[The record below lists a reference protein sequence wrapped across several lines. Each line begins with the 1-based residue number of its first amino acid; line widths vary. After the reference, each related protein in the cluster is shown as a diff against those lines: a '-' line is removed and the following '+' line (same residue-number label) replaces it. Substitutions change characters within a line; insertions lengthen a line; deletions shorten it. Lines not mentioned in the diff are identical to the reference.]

1 MLIPKGI
8 CVDLETT
15 IAGKCDHRINGEKR
29 YVTRILEIGAVN
41 WCNPSETFGCLVNPI
56 PEEVSLNSAKDLI
69 DWLQTNYQKP
79 TPTIQFWSKVLV
91 NGNSLTA
98 NMFLHPEDPQ
108 IWLRQSAANK
118 AKDFIRWRNNPTL
131 GPTFV
136 SEKQGLQQLIA
147 FTKNRDWLAHNGN
160 SFDYKVLQG
169 CSNRTDVIIPDSI
182 RKFDSLKIFRTT
194 IPGYKSYSQ
203 PKLYSAIFKKDYNA
217 HIAIDDAKALAELCQ
232 YVTEQTGQTEQKTE
246 ETGQR
251 CATTEETGQR
261 ETKTEFPKMN
271 LKFGSPMNL
280 KFGET
285 KTEFPKMN
293 LQFGSPM
300 NLKFGS
306 IVKNKQ
312 VGFKKTKLSQ
322 IRGIGPKTIAALAI
336 LNVLTISQLKAK
348 IKINGTEW
356 LKNNIPFGAN
366 HKQIYKNI
374 QVL

>member
-1 MLIPKGI
+1 MLVPKGI

-15 IAGKCDHRINGEKR
+15 IAGKCDHRIKGEKR
-29 YVTRILEIGAVN
+29 FETRIIEIGAVN

-118 AKDFIRWRNNPTL
+118 AKDFIRWRNNPTI

-182 RKFDSLKIFRTT
+182 RKFDSLKIFRKT

-203 PKLYSAIFKKDYNA
+203 PKLYAAIFKKDYNA

-232 YVTEQTGQTEQKTE
+232 YVTVSTGQTEPKTE
-246 ETGQR
+246 ETGQI
-251 CATTEETGQR
+251 EP
-261 ETKTEFPKMN
+261 KTEFPKMN
-271 LKFGSPMNL
+271 LKFGSIV
-280 KFGET
+280 K
-285 KTEFPKMN
+285 KK
-293 LQFGSPM
+293 QFG
-300 NLKFGS
+300 L
-306 IVKNKQ
+306 
-312 VGFKKTKLSQ
+312 KKTKLSQ

-348 IKINGTEW
+348 IKINGNEW

>member
-1 MLIPKGI
+1 MLLPKGI

-15 IAGKCDHRINGEKR
+15 IAGKCDHRIKGEKR
-29 YVTRILEIGAVN
+29 FETRILEIGAVN

-91 NGNSLTA
+91 NGNSLRA
-98 NMFLHPEDPQ
+98 NMFLHPEDPH

-118 AKDFIRWRNNPTL
+118 AKDFIRWRNNPTI

-182 RKFDSLKIFRTT
+182 RKFDSLKIFRKT

-203 PKLYSAIFKKDYNA
+203 PKLYAAIFKKDYNA

-246 ETGQR
+246 ETGQIEQK
-251 CATTEETGQR
+251 TEEIGQI
-261 ETKTEFPKMN
+261 EQKTEFPKMN

-280 KFGET
+280 KFG
-285 KTEFPKMN
+285 
-293 LQFGSPM
+293 
-300 NLKFGS
+300 S

-312 VGFKKTKLSQ
+312 FGLKKTKLSQ

-336 LNVLTISQLKAK
+336 LNVLTIPQLQAK
-348 IKINGTEW
+348 IKMNGNEW

-366 HKQIYKNI
+366 HKLIYKNI

>member
-1 MLIPKGI
+1 MLVPKGI

-15 IAGKCDHRINGEKR
+15 IAGKCDHRIKGEKR
-29 YVTRILEIGAVN
+29 FETRIIEIGAVN

-182 RKFDSLKIFRTT
+182 QKFDSLKIFRKT

-232 YVTEQTGQTEQKTE
+232 YVTGRQQKTEETGQIEQKTE
-246 ETGQR
+246 ETGQIEQK
-251 CATTEETGQR
+251 TEEW
-261 ETKTEFPKMN
+261 K
-271 LKFGSPMNL
+271 
-280 KFGET
+280 
-285 KTEFPKMN
+285 
-293 LQFGSPM
+293 PM

-306 IVKNKQ
+306 IVKKKQ
-312 VGFKKTKLSQ
+312 VGFTLRAKTKLSQ

-348 IKINGTEW
+348 IKINGKEW